1 MRWVH
6 ANDGMELEA
15 AVLAEHDVTNHPAG
29 FFDNAGL
36 RNGGFETLKCADH
49 ASTVGESAPDLKEL
63 LIDRLF
69 NRPVDCFLCHH
80 D

>member
-1 MRWVH
+1 
-6 ANDGMELEA
+6 
-15 AVLAEHDVTNHPAG
+15 
-29 FFDNAGL
+29 
-36 RNGGFETLKCADH
+36 LKCADH
-49 ASTVGESAPDLKEL
+49 ASTVGESVRDLKEL

>member
-1 MRWVH
+1 MRWVL

-15 AVLAEHDVTNHPAG
+15 AVLAEHDVTNHHAG
-29 FFDNAGL
+29 CFDNAGL

-49 ASTVGESAPDLKEL
+49 ASTVGESVRDLKEL